1 MLGGVPGWEEFQ
13 VGRSSRLGGVPGWE
27 EFQVGRS
34 SRLGGVPGW
43 VGLIWER
50 RVPGPLAHG
59 MGMDGIQRVFV
70 HGVATGRSAFLAVDK
85 VQEQK

>member
-34 SRLGGVPGW
+34 SRLGW
-43 VGLIWER
+43 VDLGKTSAWAS
-50 RVPGPLAHG
+50 GTW
-59 MGMDGIQRVFV
+59 DGN
-70 HGVATGRSAFLAVDK
+70 GRNTASLCSWCCDGSVSLLGC
-85 VQEQK
+85 